1 MPEIT
6 DVFKALSDR
15 TRLRLL
21 KLLTTGEEY
30 CVCELVDALQVRQC
44 TVSRHLSI
52 LRGLGLVQVR
62 REGNLAC
69 YRLVRPQAEPVET
82 VLACLANRLDGEEF
96 QADRRRLEERC
107 RLRVGGK
114 CVKVVGYE

>member
-21 KLLTTGEEY
+21 KLLTSGKEY
-30 CVCELVDALQVRQC
+30 CVCELVDALQVRQY
-44 TVSRHLSI
+44 TVSRHLAI

-62 REGNLAC
+62 RKGDLAC
-69 YRLVRPQAEPVET
+69 YRLIRPQAEPVEA
-82 VLACLANRLDGEEF
+82 VLACLADHLDGEEF
-96 QADRRRLEERC
+96 QADHRRLEERC
-107 RLRVGGK
+107 RLGVDGK
-114 CVKVVGYE
+114 CASRGL